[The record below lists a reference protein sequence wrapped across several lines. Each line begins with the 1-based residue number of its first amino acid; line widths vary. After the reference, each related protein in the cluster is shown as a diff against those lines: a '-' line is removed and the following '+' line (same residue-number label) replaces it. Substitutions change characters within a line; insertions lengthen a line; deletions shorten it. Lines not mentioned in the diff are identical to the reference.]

1 MKNFFRAG
9 TEDKLAVLSKADP
22 RYSQAFSSC
31 VHCEDHFVAFAPGVH
46 VEGLE
51 AVQEGKLV
59 PQVRDLQVKSQ
70 LSTVMYVLYI
80 QYSPFIVI
88 AGAAA

>member
-1 MKNFFRAG
+1 MYKQLRMKNFFRAG
-9 TEDKLAVLSKADP
+9 AEDQLAILSKADP

-31 VHCEDHFVAFAPGVH
+31 VHCEDNFVAFAPGVH

-59 PQVRDLQVKSQ
+59 PQVRDLQVHCQ
-70 LSTVMYVLYI
+70 LS
-80 QYSPFIVI
+80 IVH
-88 AGAAA
+88 A